1 MLPACALL
9 RFLPLVAAS
18 WLAGC
23 ASVSEPDGKEPIPL
37 PDDDAQEMDG
47 TPRRIDS
54 PSLSG
59 PQADRVRT
67 GALPVIRFAKDSA
80 NLTKTEASRVR
91 EVAQWLKGHPER
103 IVVAGG
109 ARTGS
114 LEYSRQLGELR
125 ALTVRDLLVDRGVP
139 AARMITVSYG
149 EDGPVSVDG
158 VMFGVVSVGAD
169 DAAPSR

>member
-9 RFLPLVAAS
+9 RLLPLLAAS

-23 ASVSEPDGKEPIPL
+23 ASVTEPDGKETIPL
-37 PDDDAQEMDG
+37 PEDDSEAMDG

-59 PQADRVRT
+59 PDSDRVRT

-80 NLTKTEASRVR
+80 TLTKSEMARVR

-103 IVVAGG
+103 VVIAGG
-109 ARTGS
+109 ARTGA

-125 ALTVRDLLVDRGVP
+125 ALTVRDLLIDRGVP
-139 AARMITVSYG
+139 AARMVTVSYG

-158 VMFGVVSVGAD
+158 VTFGVVSIGSD
-169 DAAPSR
+169 